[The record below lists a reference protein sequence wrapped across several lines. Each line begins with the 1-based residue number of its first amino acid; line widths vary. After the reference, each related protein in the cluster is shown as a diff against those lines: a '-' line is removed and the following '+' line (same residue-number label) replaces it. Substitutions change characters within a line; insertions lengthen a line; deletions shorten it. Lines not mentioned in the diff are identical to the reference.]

1 MRDLTVGNDPTTYNL
16 LFVCT
21 GNTCRSPM
29 AAAIAEREV
38 RRRGWHHVAVRS
50 AGTGASEG
58 APATP
63 ETVAVLREQG
73 IDPADHFSQALTSEH
88 VRWADLILVM
98 SLSHMY
104 AVNDLGGGEKVA
116 LITDFQEGDEV
127 ASGVDDPYG
136 AGLDAYRRT
145 FVQLEQAV
153 MGLMSRLEPILSP

>member
-1 MRDLTVGNDPTTYNL
+1 MADRTPGNDATTYNL

-29 AAAIAEREV
+29 AAAIAEREKK
-38 RRRGWHHVAVRS
+38 RRGWHHVAIRS
-50 AGTGASEG
+50 AGSGAADG
-58 APATP
+58 APATR
-63 ETVAVLREQG
+63 ETVEVLKEQG
-73 IDPADHFSQALTSEH
+73 IEHTGHFSELLSADH
-88 VRWADLILVM
+88 VRWADLILAM

-116 LITDFQEGDEV
+116 LITDFLEGDDV
-127 ASGVDDPYG
+127 SSGVEDPYG
-136 AGLDAYRRT
+136 AGLEAYRRT

>member
-1 MRDLTVGNDPTTYNL
+1 MREPSVGNDPTTYNL

-29 AAAIAEREV
+29 AAAIAEREK
-38 RRRGWHHVAVRS
+38 RRRGWHHVAIRS
-50 AGTGASEG
+50 AGTGAADG
-58 APATP
+58 APATR
-63 ETVAVLREQG
+63 ETLEVLKEQG
-73 IDPADHFSQALTSEH
+73 IETADHTSGLLTTEH
-88 VRWADLILVM
+88 VQWADLILVM

-116 LITDFQEGDEV
+116 LITDFLEGDEV
-127 ASGVDDPYG
+127 GSGVEDPFG
-136 AGLDAYRRT
+136 AGMDAYRRT